1 MNRPLFFRFSA
12 FFLGIAC
19 LTPATGLCAE
29 PHPLWEL
36 GAGAGVLT
44 IPDYPGSDEQ
54 RNYIFPIPYFVYRGE
69 VLQVDREKIRGLFF
83 KTDRLELDFSL
94 NGSPP
99 VRSGNNKAREGM
111 PDLDPTLEFG
121 PKLDVLLKQSE
132 KLKLTLQLPL
142 RKVIAINFGGTHNA
156 GLIFNPILI
165 LDVKDTGLGQGWNLG
180 LSGGPLF
187 ANGQYNQYFYGVD
200 AAFATPVRP
209 AYAATGGY
217 SGTQVTVS
225 LSKRF
230 PNIWVG
236 TFIRV
241 YDLHGTVFENS
252 PLLKQQTAFMVG
264 FGVSWI
270 ITQSDK
276 MVMSDD

>member
-1 MNRPLFFRFSA
+1 MNLLFRFSA
-12 FFLGIAC
+12 FLGGIVC
-19 LTPATGLCAE
+19 LIPTAGLCAE

-36 GAGAGVLT
+36 GAGVGVLT
-44 IPDYPGSDEQ
+44 IPDYLGADQQ
-54 RNYIFPIPYFVYRGE
+54 RNYVFPIPYFVYRGE

-94 NGSPP
+94 SGSPP
-99 VRSGNNKAREGM
+99 VRSGNNKARAGM

-121 PKLDVLLKQSE
+121 PKLDVLLKQSDT
-132 KLKLTLQLPL
+132 LKLTLQLPV
-142 RKVIAINFGGTHNA
+142 RQVIAISFSGTHNA
-156 GLIFNPILI
+156 GLIFNPILN
-165 LDVKDTGLGQGWNLG
+165 LDIKAIGWGQGWNLG

-200 AAFATPVRP
+200 TAYVRPGRP

-217 SGTQVTVS
+217 GGTQATVS

-230 PNIWVG
+230 PEFWVG
-236 TFIRV
+236 AFVRV
-241 YDLHGTVFENS
+241 YDLHGAVFEDS
-252 PLLKQQTAFMVG
+252 PLLQQQTAFMAG

-276 MVMSDD
+276 MVMSDN